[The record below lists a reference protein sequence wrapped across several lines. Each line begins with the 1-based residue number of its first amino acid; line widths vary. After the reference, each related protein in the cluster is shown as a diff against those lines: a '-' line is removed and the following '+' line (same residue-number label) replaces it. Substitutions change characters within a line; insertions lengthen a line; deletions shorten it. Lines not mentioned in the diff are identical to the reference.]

1 MKDLLIP
8 ILRTAGSFIILMVVT
23 FFIGKHINSHKNHY
37 SFALSVTIG
46 SFIANMGFD
55 TSINFIEMLVSFLS
69 LVLMYYLF
77 MVISSRS
84 RKIRKWIS
92 GKPTV
97 LMEKGTLL
105 DQNMKMTKFT
115 LDDLNQLLREQG
127 IFNLNELEYVLLET
141 SGELSVLKKQPYQT
155 PVKQDFNLTYSSVA
169 LPIELIM
176 DGKIIEKNMAGK
188 YNREWLD
195 HECQIRNLQIDD
207 IYYAVINS
215 NGTLFIDKYEDQLT
229 STTTI
234 SK

>member
-8 ILRTAGSFIILMVVT
+8 ILRTGTSFIILMFVT

-55 TSINFIEMLVSFLS
+55 TSIKFKEMLASFLS

-77 MVISSRS
+77 MVVSSRS
-84 RKIRKWIS
+84 RRIRKWVS

-97 LMEKGTLL
+97 LIEKGKLL
-105 DQNMKMTKFT
+105 DENMKKAKFS

-127 IFNLNELEYVLLET
+127 IFNIYELEYVLLEV
-141 SGELSVLKKQPYQT
+141 SGELSILKKQPYQN
-155 PVKQDFNLTYSSVA
+155 PVKQDFNMAHSSVS

-176 DGKIIEKNMAGK
+176 DGEIIEKNTAGK
-188 YNREWLD
+188 YNREWLEV
-195 HECQIRNLQIDD
+195 ECQKRNLQIDE

-215 NGTLFIDKYEDQLT
+215 NGTLFIDKYEDQLS
-229 STTTI
+229 STTTL

>member
-8 ILRTAGSFIILMVVT
+8 ILRTSTSFIILMVVT

-55 TSINFIEMLVSFLS
+55 TSIKFKEMLASFLS

-84 RKIRKWIS
+84 RSIRKWIS

-97 LMEKGTLL
+97 LIEKGKLL
-105 DQNMKMTKFT
+105 DQNMKSAKFT

-127 IFNLNELEYVLLET
+127 IFNIYELEYVLLEV
-141 SGELSVLKKQPYQT
+141 SGELSILKKQPYQN
-155 PVKQDFNLTYSSVA
+155 PVKQDFNMAHSSVS

-176 DGKIIEKNMAGK
+176 DGKIIEKNTTGK
-188 YNREWLD
+188 YNREWLEV
-195 HECQIRNLQIDD
+195 ECQKRNLQIDE

-215 NGTLFIDKYEDQLT
+215 NGTLFIDKYEDQL
-229 STTTI
+229 SATTTF